1 MTAETRRAVPGLTPI
16 GSVLGHEERIG
27 TLEEQVAGLERHV
40 QKLYAL
46 NIALGQTVILQQ
58 QTINALHRQQQTTGL
73 AGVLAGIER
82 RLKRVE
88 TTTQRELL
96 P

>member
-27 TLEEQVAGLERHV
+27 TLEAQVAGLERHV

-58 QTINALHRQQQTTGL
+58 QTINALHRQQPSGL

-88 TTTQRELL
+88 TSTQRELL